1 MMRGCVT
8 QPRKTDKIQPTV
20 IYDLAQDD
28 GKSEVVN
35 LIKSKMPS
43 LAI

>member
-20 IYDLAQDD
+20 IYDLDINTLVLVLFIIA
-28 GKSEVVN
+28 SVE
-35 LIKSKMPS
+35 L
-43 LAI
+43 

>member
-20 IYDLAQDD
+20 IYDLGIPIDMNSV
-28 GKSEVVN
+28 SEVASMSN
-35 LIKSKMPS
+35 
-43 LAI
+43 